1 MRRWAVRRT
10 ALFVIAAALVALPAA
25 AVTLRVPSEYPTINA
40 GLDAAAFSDT
50 VLVAAGTY
58 TEPETR
64 QVNIGT
70 GGLLTVTSLA
80 FMKDGVV
87 LRSEEGPEITVL
99 DLQGTGAGYCWV
111 AVAGALASEETE
123 LIGFTLT
130 GAPVGHRGMTIS
142 SSGRVAVRA
151 CIFRDLDAGSSVGG
165 GIRCALTSLE
175 VTACRFENCHAAAG
189 GAIDEFLEDGL
200 ISDCYFEGCSEQA
213 LGFTGSE
220 IFPGHS
226 IVVHNCEFKNN
237 QSSSSGGAIA
247 SGLYSYTTVTGCLF
261 EENLAPGGGG
271 AIMISGGIAVVEDNI
286 LIANHAGSGGGVYV
300 GGLRGHVNGNT
311 FFRCTKNPS
320 STGGAA
326 AKLWFD
332 GIVEFQNNIIVEC
345 LGGQA
350 VRLVE
355 GTITSGCNVFWG
367 NADGNVEGFELDP
380 SDQVVDP
387 LFCDPENW
395 DLTLAA
401 NSPCLPAN
409 SGDCGL
415 IGALGQGCGGVAITP
430 ESWARLKGR
439 YR

>member
-1 MRRWAVRRT
+1 MCRT
-10 ALFVIAAALVALPAA
+10 VLSVIAAALVALPAA

-40 GLDAAAFSDT
+40 ALYAAAFGDT

-64 QVNIGT
+64 QVDIGT
-70 GGLLTVTSLA
+70 GGLITVTSLA

-87 LRSEEGPEITVL
+87 LTSEDGPEATVL
-99 DLQGTGAGYCWV
+99 DLQGGGVGSCWV
-111 AVAGALASEETE
+111 AVAGALPSDETE

-151 CIFRDLDAGSSVGG
+151 CIFRDLDAGGSVGG

-175 VTACRFENCHAAAG
+175 VTGCRFENCHAAAG

-213 LGFTGSE
+213 LEFIGSE

-226 IVVHNCEFKNN
+226 IVVQNCEFRSN
-237 QSSSSGGAIA
+237 QSSSPGGAIT
-247 SGLYSYTTVTGCLF
+247 SGSYSYTTVTGCVF
-261 EENLAPGGGG
+261 KENVAASGGG
-271 AIMISGGIAVVEDNI
+271 AIWIGDGVVVVENNVF
-286 LIANHAGSGGGVYV
+286 IANHAGSGGGVYV
-300 GGLRGHVNGNT
+300 GGLRGYVNGNT

-332 GIVEFQNNIIVEC
+332 GIVEFQNNVIVEC

-367 NADGNVEGFELDP
+367 NTDGNVEGFELGP

-395 DLTLAA
+395 DLSLAA
-401 NSPCLPAN
+401 NSPCLPPN

-415 IGALGQGCGGVAITP
+415 IGALGQGCGSIAIEP
-430 ESWARLKGR
+430 MSWTKLKLR